1 MTEKEIDD
9 KVSAMHFRFLDDEDS
24 YDTLL
29 ELLNDY
35 SDLYDQYG
43 KAVTAALE
51 DGLQNMERYIKLE
64 NALSPRSI
72 IIEKLEHP
80 QGMSSRDTEGAYHV
94 VYVMDD
100 ESRHVVHFNRKQ
112 DQLLYI
118 LILLCSQKNGLL
130 SDFFKYDIRTLTPVQ
145 ETIILLVN
153 LVYPHMKNKPVMQMV
168 KDLSPDNSFTSILQ
182 NMKKPITECLKEQ
195 KLSDD
200 LYWYMPS
207 ALNMKRKRLYR
218 MHIPQTNIICP
229 EEFKPIIAALP
240 DAAEFLQANGI
251 DLSHEGR
258 DMKNDFAKYKELA
271 DQGDAEGLFYIGTYY
286 GTGDVV
292 AQDYKKS
299 RKYLEKA
306 DRLGYIDATYEL
318 GRYYM
323 HGFGVK
329 EDTKKALSYLE
340 RAAKKGHADAA
351 AVAAQ
356 LYERGT
362 FGVKV
367 NHKRAFNLYLIAAEQ
382 GNEEAIWYVI
392 DGYLEGKGTEADY
405 EKALGWLEIAEEL
418 EYYNVFLM
426 TSVFLFNQ
434 GDEEC
439 LDIALKIF
447 AKGVEQGNPM
457 AFYFM
462 GMMVFKR
469 NHGKRN
475 VKEEALKWFVD
486 GANLGNKRCIEA
498 IKKHYPEIYKE
509 HEEDWK
515 EAVSK
520 RDLLISQVQKMGDE
534 EDQILFIT
542 LIDAYRERW
551 QENYLKEICKQL
563 RIHKSSGS
571 KGSTWKPERRII
583 VKKTTRGKSCYQI
596 VLVTADGVELP
607 IKTFNTNALVL
618 FLLTIICSYKSGYST
633 EMAKD
638 NDCIPLI
645 GQLVN
650 YVFGEQFSD
659 KYLNIYIEEYMS
671 SGMENSKYYRPY
683 SKLAKEAVSKSL
695 GMKDDPICFLF
706 DNELIVGRKKLR
718 RMNLA
723 TQNIELPQE
732 LADLAIRM
740 PDALDVLKLSDNQHD
755 NTTLN
760 E

>member
-1 MTEKEIDD
+1 MTGKEIND
-9 KVSAMHFRFLDDEDS
+9 KVGAMHFRFLDDEES

-35 SDLYDQYG
+35 SDRYDQYG

-51 DGLQNMERYIKLE
+51 DGLQNMERYIRLE

-72 IIEKLEHP
+72 IIEKQEHF
-80 QGMSSRDTEGAYHV
+80 QGKDSRDTEGAFHV
-94 VYVMDD
+94 VFVMDD
-100 ESRHVVHFNRKQ
+100 ESRHVIHFNRKQ
-112 DQLLYI
+112 DQLLYM
-118 LILLCSQKNGLL
+118 LILLCSQKSGLL
-130 SDFFKYDIRTLTPVQ
+130 SDFFKYETRTLTPVQ
-145 ETIILLVN
+145 EAVIQLVK
-153 LVYPHMKNKPVMQMV
+153 LVYPHMKEKPVIQMV

-182 NMKKPITECLKEQ
+182 NMKEPITECLEGQ
-195 KLSDD
+195 QLSDD
-200 LYWYMPS
+200 QYWFMPS
-207 ALNMKRKRLYR
+207 AINMKRKRLYR
-218 MHIPQTNIICP
+218 MHLPQTKIIFP
-229 EEFKPIIAALP
+229 EEFKPVITAFP
-240 DAAEFLQANGI
+240 DAAESLKDNGL
-251 DLSHEGR
+251 DLSHIGK
-258 DMKNDFAKYKELA
+258 DMNNDFAKYKELA
-271 DQGDAEGLFYIGTYY
+271 DQGDAEGLFYVGAYY

-292 AQDYKKS
+292 AQDYEKS
-299 RKYLEKA
+299 REYLEKA
-306 DRLGYIDATYEL
+306 DRLGYLDATYEL

-340 RAAKKGHADAA
+340 RAAKKGHSDAA

-356 LYERGT
+356 MYERGT
-362 FGVKV
+362 YGVKI
-367 NHKRAFNLYLIAAEQ
+367 NQKKAFNLYLIAAEQ
-382 GNEEAIWYVI
+382 GNEEAIWYVL
-392 DGYLEGKGTEADY
+392 DGYLEGNGTKVDY
-405 EKALGWLEIAEEL
+405 EKALEWLEVAEEL
-418 EYYNVFLM
+418 EYYNVLVLAGAF
-426 TSVFLFNQ
+426 FFNQ
-434 GDEEC
+434 GDEDS
-439 LDIALKIF
+439 LDIALELF
-447 AKGVEQGNPM
+447 AKGVEQGNPL

-462 GMMVFKR
+462 GRMALKR
-469 NHGKRN
+469 YHGKRS
-475 VKEEALKWFVD
+475 VEEEALEWFVD
-486 GANLGNKRCIEA
+486 GADYGDKFCIETV
-498 IKKHYPEIYKE
+498 KKYYPETYKE

-515 EAVSK
+515 EVVSK
-520 RDLLISQVQKMGDE
+520 RDLLISQVQKMGEE

-551 QENYLKEICKQL
+551 QESYLKEICKQL
-563 RIHKSSGS
+563 RIHKSPDS
-571 KGSTWKPERRII
+571 KGSLWKPERRII

-683 SKLAKEAVSKSL
+683 SKLAKDAVSKSL

-706 DNELIVGRKKLR
+706 DNDMIVGRKKLR
-718 RMNLA
+718 RMNIEP
-723 TQNIELPQE
+723 QNIELPQE
-732 LADLAIRM
+732 LVDLAIKM
-740 PDALDVLKLSDNQHD
+740 PDALDVLKLSENQPD
-755 NTTLN
+755 TSILN